1 MQLSNND
8 FSFKKESD
16 NEKNINVN
24 LLNRKFN
31 LIKLKNVYQEQI
43 NKMKIKVEQV
53 KNSIKE
59 FRNNNKNSNKNVKI
73 DELKKKIEDVQNQNT
88 ELNSVYSVFRQ
99 PLYHFHQAQKRV
111 LCLKYEGQAGHPP
124 S

>member
-43 NKMKIKVEQV
+43 NQMKIKVEQV

-59 FRNNNKNSNKNVKI
+59 FQSNNKNSNKNVKKKKK
-73 DELKKKIEDVQNQNT
+73 KKKIEDVQNHNT
-88 ELNSVYSVFRQ
+88 ELGLKTKEIEEENEQIEKFFHD
-99 PLYHFHQAQKRV
+99 HFQKNNN
-111 LCLKYEGQAGHPP
+111 Q
-124 S
+124 SIND